1 MPMNLEQY
9 KAFFYTV
16 KYGNISKASEQLY
29 ITQPAVSRSIKQLE
43 ESLKCALFFR
53 TSKGVKLTP
62 EGEIL
67 CKYIEQAFSFIE
79 AGENKLR
86 DVHNLV
92 VGEVRI
98 GVSDTICKYYLI
110 PYLKLFKTLHPGI
123 KVHVICPTT
132 PGIISLLKAG
142 KIDFGIINLPYKDD
156 QLEFQ
161 NILEVQDCFV
171 AGEKYARL
179 SKQMQP
185 LKKIVKQPLLLLEK
199 SSNSRIF
206 IDEYF
211 KTNSVSTEPDFELGN
226 IDLLIQFAKYDFGIA
241 CVIRNFIEDELE
253 KGRLYEIKPIE
264 KIPSRHIG
272 VTWLKNVPLSSAA
285 KVLISN
291 LDYLETSE
299 I

>member
-1 MPMNLEQY
+1 MNLEQY

-67 CKYIEQAFSFIE
+67 YKYIEQAFSFIE

-185 LKKIVKQPLLLLEK
+185 LKKIIKQPLLLLEK

>member
-1 MPMNLEQY
+1 M
-9 KAFFYTV
+9 
-16 KYGNISKASEQLY
+16 
-29 ITQPAVSRSIKQLE
+29 
-43 ESLKCALFFR
+43 
-53 TSKGVKLTP
+53 
-62 EGEIL
+62 
-67 CKYIEQAFSFIE
+67 
-79 AGENKLR
+79 
-86 DVHNLV
+86 
-92 VGEVRI
+92 
-98 GVSDTICKYYLI
+98 
-110 PYLKLFKTLHPGI
+110 
-123 KVHVICPTT
+123 
-132 PGIISLLKAG
+132 KAG

-185 LKKIVKQPLLLLEK
+185 LKKIIKQPLLLLEK

>member
-1 MPMNLEQY
+1 MNLEQY

-29 ITQPAVSRSIKQLE
+29 ITQPAVSRSIRQLE
-43 ESLKCALFFR
+43 DSLKCTLFFR

-67 CKYIEQAFSFIE
+67 YKYIEQAFSFIE
-79 AGENKLR
+79 AGESKLR

-123 KVHVICPTT
+123 KIHVICPTT
-132 PGIISLLKAG
+132 PGIIALLKAG
-142 KIDFGIINLPYKDD
+142 KIDFGIINLPYKDN

-171 AGEKYARL
+171 AGEKFARL

-185 LKKIVKQPLLLLEK
+185 LKKIVRQPLLLLEK
-199 SSNSRIF
+199 NSNSRIF
-206 IDEYF
+206 IDDYF
-211 KTNSVSTEPDFELGN
+211 KSNSVAAEPDFELGN

>member
-1 MPMNLEQY
+1 MNLEQY

-29 ITQPAVSRSIKQLE
+29 ITQPAVSRSIRQLE
-43 ESLKCALFFR
+43 DSLKCTLFFR

-67 CKYIEQAFSFIE
+67 YKYIEQAFSFIE

-86 DVHNLV
+86 DVRNLL
-92 VGEVRI
+92 VGEIRI

-123 KVHVICPTT
+123 KIHVICPTT
-132 PGIISLLKAG
+132 PGTIELLKGG
-142 KIDFGIINLPYKDD
+142 KIDFGIINLPYRDD

-171 AGEKYARL
+171 AGVKYAHL
-179 SKQMQP
+179 SRQMQP
-185 LKKIVKQPLLLLEK
+185 LKEIVRQPLLLLEK

-206 IDEYF
+206 INDYF
-211 KTNSVSTEPDFELGN
+211 KSHSISAEPDFELGN

-241 CVIRNFIEDELE
+241 CVIRNFIDDELE
-253 KGRLYEIKPIE
+253 RGRLYEIKPIE
-264 KIPSRHIG
+264 KIPPRHIG
-272 VTWLKNVPLSSAA
+272 VTWLKNVPLSAA
-285 KVLISN
+285 ARVLISN
-291 LDYLETSE
+291 LDYLEASE

>member
-1 MPMNLEQY
+1 MNLEQY
-9 KAFFYTV
+9 KAFFYTA

-29 ITQPAVSRSIKQLE
+29 ITQPAVSRSVKQLE
-43 ESLKCALFFR
+43 DSLKCALFFR

-67 CKYIEQAFSFIE
+67 YKYIEQAFSFIE

-132 PGIISLLKAG
+132 PGIIGLLKAG
-142 KIDFGIINLPYKDD
+142 KIDFGIINLPFYDE

-161 NILEVQDCFV
+161 NILDVQDCFV
-171 AGEKYARL
+171 AGEKYSRL

-185 LKKIVKQPLLLLEK
+185 LKKIIKQPLLLLEK

-211 KTNSVSTEPDFELGN
+211 KANSTSVEPDFELGN